1 MSTKA
6 FSFDSYILKGMTYPV
21 YVDLL
26 KDLLTEGKT
35 TGVNQDPH
43 LFEYA
48 KLNIQRM
55 ERIFKT
61 VVVNEELANAVKAI
75 SEKQTWLCITEG
87 WCGDAAQSVALF
99 ERLAELNDNIT
110 FKLVLRDENIELIDQ
125 YLTNGG
131 RAIPMVI
138 ALQNGKEVWKWGP
151 RPASL
156 QKVVDTFKENPTV
169 TLEDLKTQ
177 LHTWYAK
184 NKTIDQQNELLE
196 RMK

>member
-138 ALQNGKEVWKWGP
+138 ALQDGKEVWKWGP